1 MNMPISINARLL
13 GNSHLCKVPLLL
25 TSTGWPMA
33 VPSTLA
39 THCRCCEL
47 WPPVPR
53 HFCHLSSR
61 VSEFPWRQLPLPSP
75 PTLYPPTPVHQPS
88 MVPKACS
95 VLEEIFIF
103 FSSYS
108 DMTVL
113 ACPDS
118 HIFDGILLLVF
129 IWNLFLLRTKMRD
142 LPWWFRWTVTQ
153 VFFITQHCSSPALRL
168 CLTFSF
174 LEISS

>member
-47 WPPVPR
+47 WLPVPR
-53 HFCHLSSR
+53 HFCHLLSR

-95 VLEEIFIF
+95 VLEEIFF
-103 FSSYS
+103 FSLHTLIRQYW
-108 DMTVL
+108 L
-113 ACPDS
+113 ALT
-118 HIFDGILLLVF
+118 HIFLMKYYC
-129 IWNLFLLRTKMRD
+129 WCLFETSFFLGQ
-142 LPWWFRWTVTQ
+142 RWETSLGGSVGLWLKC
-153 VFFITQHCSSPALRL
+153 FSSLSTAPLQL
-168 CLTFSF
+168 
-174 LEISS
+174 